1 MFISSVAP
9 SKGLFHK
16 AISQSGY
23 TTSVPYEIAYNK
35 GHKSTDY
42 VNSEEIINRI
52 YKNKKLPEANIIRN
66 NILSMS
72 AYEFYSYYPNDS
84 FREIP

>member
-1 MFISSVAP
+1 M
-9 SKGLFHK
+9 
-16 AISQSGY
+16 
-23 TTSVPYEIAYNK
+23 NK
-35 GHKSTDY
+35 SIDY

-84 FREIP
+84 FREKSFNDK